1 MSDPDKTNLILV
13 VVICTLVF
21 QASTALADGAPKA
34 AAPSTVLTAHVGPQ
48 KISVEQA
55 VRIGLERNPQI
66 AGARAAEAAARA
78 NYRSFAAFPGVQLGV
93 THSEGTSTAPSLTG
107 APNDTFLDVGETLD
121 TSGQRRYQAA
131 GAGAQWTAARYALE
145 EMRLSLEQQI
155 RDAYWGLAAARAQ
168 SQAALDALHDVEK
181 VHELTITQEQAGA
194 SPHADVVR
202 SSIDV
207 ANARQAYEAALGAER
222 VALAALNTLLARPA
236 MEPLELED
244 ALSPSA
250 SAPEPIPNLPDLKEL
265 QRIALENRP
274 LIRQAREAT
283 RSARYAVLQ
292 AKASR
297 FPDVSV
303 DYERSLQHPA
313 GSETV
318 LLGAHFPIL
327 DFGSINEAIRS
338 AAAAERQAKAQEVQ
352 TEQQVAQQ
360 VAQAWSDYVQAR
372 KIAASYREEVLE
384 PSVRLLEMARIGYQQ
399 GATGI
404 LPVIDAETTL
414 RNARI
419 GAINALLALYKARDE
434 VYAATGGLSISPSK
448 EVPK

>member
-1 MSDPDKTNLILV
+1 MPKPTKQKLSIVLLTS
-13 VVICTLVF
+13 VI
-21 QASTALADGAPKA
+21 ALAARTAFADDGKA
-34 AAPSTVLTAHVGPQ
+34 ASPTVVLTARSAPM
-48 KISVEQA
+48 KLSVERA
-55 VRIGLERNPQI
+55 VQIGLERNPQ
-66 AGARAAEAAARA
+66 ALAARAAEEAARA
-78 NYRSFAAFPGVQLGV
+78 NYRSFAAFPSVQLGV

-107 APNDTFLDVGETLD
+107 TPSDTFLDVGETLD

-131 GAGAQWTAARYALE
+131 GAGAQWAAARYALAE
-145 EMRLSLEQQI
+145 TRLSLEQQI
-155 RDAYWGLAAARAQ
+155 RDAYWSLAAARAQ
-168 SQAALDALHDVEK
+168 SQAALDTLHDVEK
-181 VHELTITQEQAGA
+181 VHQLTVTQEQAGA

-236 MEPLELED
+236 LEPLKLED
-244 ALSPSA
+244 TLSPSTNT
-250 SAPEPIPNLPDLKEL
+250 PEPIPNLPDLKEL
-265 QRIALENRP
+265 QRIALQNRP
-274 LIRQAREAT
+274 MIRQAREAT
-283 RSARYAVLQ
+283 RTARYAVLQ
-292 AKASR
+292 TKASR
-297 FPDVSV
+297 FPDVTV

-313 GSETV
+313 GSETI

-327 DFGSINEAIRS
+327 DFGSINESIRS
-338 AAAAERQAKAQEVQ
+338 AAAAERQARAQEVQ
-352 TEQQVAQQ
+352 AEQQVTQQ
-360 VAQAWSDYVQAR
+360 VAQAWSDYVQAK

-384 PSVRLLEMARIGYQQ
+384 PSERLLEMARIGYQQ

-434 VYAATGGLSISPSK
+434 VYAATGGLTISPSK

>member
-1 MSDPDKTNLILV
+1 LANNTNHAWMIIAISCVLALHAAGSLADDTPKV
-13 VVICTLVF
+13 PASVVI
-21 QASTALADGAPKA
+21 
-34 AAPSTVLTAHVGPQ
+34 TAHSAPQ
-48 KISVEQA
+48 KLSVEQA
-55 VRIGLERNPQI
+55 VRLGLERNPQVLS
-66 AGARAAEAAARA
+66 ARAAEEAARA

-93 THSEGTSTAPSLTG
+93 THTEGTSTAPSLTG
-107 APNDTFLDVGETLD
+107 APNDTFVDVGETLD

-131 GAGAQWTAARYALE
+131 GAGAQWVSARYALAE
-145 EMRLSLEQQI
+145 TRLALEQQI

-181 VHELTITQEQAGA
+181 VHDLTVTQEQAGA

-222 VALAALNTLLARPA
+222 VALAALNTLLARPPL
-236 MEPLELED
+236 EPVELED
-244 ALSPSA
+244 TLSPSA
-250 SAPEPIPNLPDLKEL
+250 AIPELIPNLPDVKEL
-265 QRIALENRP
+265 QRLALQNRP
-274 LIRQAREAT
+274 IVRQAQEAT

-292 AKASR
+292 AKASQ
-297 FPDVSV
+297 FPDVTV

-327 DFGSINEAIRS
+327 DFGSIRESIRS
-338 AAAAERQAKAQEVQ
+338 AAAAERQAKAQEEQ
-352 TEQQVAQQ
+352 TQQQVAQQ

-372 KIAASYREEVLE
+372 RIAASYREEVLE
-384 PSVRLLEMARIGYQQ
+384 PSLRLLEMARIGYQQ

-419 GAINALLALYKARDE
+419 GAINALLALYRARDE
-434 VYAATGGLSISPSK
+434 VYAAIGGPPETRSK
-448 EVPK
+448 EVHK